1 MIRPTISVDVQCWS
15 NHKFAVST
23 ASHETKDGAKVIL
36 LGMHPVRHWILS
48 CDKDGEIFLWD
59 YNTNKMLMRKTLS
72 EISLVTG
79 RENTAVRNDLS
90 VATKND
96 SFSSFSAGASY
107 YANGAN
113 EESLRYTQQCRSR
126 GYVPS
131 AMSQL
136 IAKQAAAICINREA
150 NLNPYGNF
158 PHTGATTATKRSK
171 ELKHNFGDIRQISF
185 ADRLAISSS
194 SQIDI
199 DAGLDTFN
207 SDSRIMIVCDGA
219 IILYDFILDSAITI
233 TADKSD
239 PTKAI
244 RCASFIF
251 KNVCAIGYGDGQI
264 RLYSFNDKEA
274 VAASKSKLLKAF
286 SGHQKEIVM
295 LKVLPVPD
303 SR

>member
-1 MIRPTISVDVQCWS
+1 MIRPTIGIDVQCWS

-23 ASHETKDGAKVIL
+23 ASHETKDGAKVIM
-36 LGMHPVRHWILS
+36 LGMHPVRNWILS

-59 YNTNKMLMRKTLS
+59 YNANKMLMRKPLS
-72 EISLVTG
+72 EIYLIAG
-79 RENTAVRNDLS
+79 RENSVARNDLS

-96 SFSSFSAGASY
+96 NFSSSAGVSQY
-107 YANGAN
+107 VNGAN
-113 EESLRYTQQCRSR
+113 EASLRYTQECRSR

-136 IAKQAAAICINREA
+136 IAKQAAAICVNREA

-158 PHTGATTATKRSK
+158 PHVTATATNKRSK
-171 ELKHNFGDIRQISF
+171 EQKYNFGDIRQVSF
-185 ADRLAISSS
+185 ADRLAISHASRV
-194 SQIDI
+194 DI
-199 DAGLDTFN
+199 DAGQDTFN
-207 SDSRIMIVCDGA
+207 NDSRIMIVCDGA
-219 IILYDFILDSAITI
+219 IILYDFVMDSAITI
-233 TADKSD
+233 TGDKND

-251 KNVCAIGYGDGQI
+251 KNVCAIGLGDGQI
-264 RLYSFNDKEA
+264 RLYSFNDHETA
-274 VAASKSKLLKAF
+274 AASKSKMLKAF

-295 LKVLPVPD
+295 LKVLPVPE